1 MVSLS
6 RRTFLGAAGITLLP
20 SSLRP
25 GLAIDPIARPA
36 GKPWLRLGLAAYS
49 FRQWL
54 DLKKKEM
61 TLFDF
66 IDLAAGLPLDAVELT
81 SYYFAETSD
90 AYLAKL
96 KSHSTRLGLDISGV
110 PVRND
115 FCVRDAGKRK
125 ADIEHVKA
133 WTDRAA
139 KLGAKTVRIFAGTV
153 ERGDDRAA
161 AIKRVIESIEDC
173 CEHAAKVGVF
183 LALENHGG
191 PTATPDGILEIV
203 RAVKSD
209 HFGINVDTG
218 NFQTADPYGDVA
230 KIAPYGVV
238 SQIKSEVAPNG
249 KKEEADLKRMVDI
262 LKAASFRGYVVLEYE
277 AAADPN
283 TAVPKYVK
291 ELRKHVDG

>member
-1 MVSLS
+1 MPTLS
-6 RRTFLGAAGITLLP
+6 RRAFLGTAGTWVAAP
-20 SSLRP
+20 V
-25 GLAIDPIARPA
+25 LAIDPITRPT

-61 TLFDF
+61 TLFEF

-81 SYYFAETSD
+81 SYYFADTSD

-96 KSHSTRLGLDISGV
+96 KTHATRLGLDISGV

-115 FCVRDAGKRK
+115 FCTRDAGKRK
-125 ADIEHVKA
+125 ADIEHVKV
-133 WTDRAA
+133 WTDRAV

-153 ERGDDRAA
+153 EKGNDRAA
-161 AIKRVIESIEDC
+161 AIKRTISAIEEC
-173 CEHAAKVGVF
+173 CDHAAKVGMF

-191 PTATPDGILEIV
+191 PTATPAGILEIV
-203 RAVKSD
+203 RGVKSD

-218 NFQTADPYGDVA
+218 NFHTADPYADLA

-238 SQIKSEVAPNG
+238 SQVKTEVYPGG
-249 KKEEADLKRMVDI
+249 KKEEADLKRVIGI

-277 AAADPN
+277 AAADAR
-283 TAVPKYVK
+283 TVVPKYVK
-291 ELRKHVDG
+291 ELRALIG

>member
-1 MVSLS
+1 MSSLS
-6 RRTFLGAAGITLLP
+6 RRAFLGAAGLSVASP
-20 SSLRP
+20 AF
-25 GLAIDPIARPA
+25 AIDPIARPA

-66 IDLAAGLPLDAVELT
+66 IDLAATLPLDAVELT

-96 KSHSTRLGLDISGV
+96 KTHATRLGLDISGV

-115 FCVRDAGKRK
+115 FCTRDAGKRK
-125 ADIEHVKA
+125 ADVEHVKA

-153 ERGDDRAA
+153 EKGDDRAA
-161 AIKRVIESIEDC
+161 AIKRVVESIEEC
-173 CEHAAKVGVF
+173 GEHAAKCGVY

-218 NFQTADPYGDVA
+218 NFETADPYADLA

-238 SQIKSEVAPNG
+238 SQVKSEVAPN
-249 KKEEADLKRMVDI
+249 KKKQEADLKRVIDI

-277 AAADPN
+277 AAADPK

-291 ELRKHVDG
+291 ELRALIG

>member
-1 MVSLS
+1 MTSLS
-6 RRTFLGAAGITLLP
+6 RRAFLGAAGLAVLP
-20 SSLRP
+20 LALRP

-66 IDLAAGLPLDAVELT
+66 IDLAATLPLDAVELT

-90 AYLAKL
+90 AYLAML
-96 KSHSTRLGLDISGV
+96 KTHATRLGLDISGV

-115 FCVRDAGKRK
+115 FCTRDAGKRK
-125 ADIEHVKA
+125 ADVEHVKA

-153 ERGDDRAA
+153 EKGDDKAVAVKRA
-161 AIKRVIESIEDC
+161 IESIEEC
-173 CEHAAKVGVF
+173 CEHAAKCGVY

-218 NFQTADPYGDVA
+218 NFTTPDPYGDLA

-238 SQIKSEVAPNG
+238 SQVKSEVSPNG
-249 KKEEADLKRMVDI
+249 KKQEADLKRVIDI
-262 LKAASFRGYVVLEYE
+262 LKSASFRGYVVLEYE
-277 AAADPN
+277 AAADPK

-291 ELRKHVDG
+291 ELRGLIG